1 MVLFENNGTNI
12 SSMVY
17 IVDVV
22 VGILISRFLLDLR
35 QAARVPD
42 RNSSMSSDISNL
54 VAGMG
59 APLQGRSTWPE
70 EDNLREID
78 EDERGWS
85 GNEGRVQQPAPF
97 PEGSRVSLSPRK
109 NISLSLGEEIE
120 MVEWAKSGSG
130 RDIEEV

>member
-42 RNSSMSSDISNL
+42 ESSSTSSDISNL

-70 EDNLREID
+70 EDNLRGID
-78 EDERGWS
+78 EDERGWA
-85 GNEGRVQQPAPF
+85 GNEGRVQQPTSFLDGVGAP
-97 PEGSRVSLSPRK
+97 PARK
-109 NISLSLGEEIE
+109 DVSLSLGEEIE

-130 RDIEEV
+130 RDTEEV